1 MKKDTLKILNS
12 TLRLKAEGW
21 TDVRKMLKEVQ
32 IMCRRHELE
41 WVEVEYKGFTMLVEP
56 DSDIELQAAEFE
68 EWEKLNKD
76 GDYRKLIGFSITT
89 RQRVIKPQQ
98 NENT

>member
-76 GDYRKLIGFSITT
+76 GDYRKLIGFSITSRPHG
-89 RQRVIKPQQ
+89 RQ
-98 NENT
+98 NTQLK

>member
-12 TLRLKAEGW
+12 TLSLKAEGW

-32 IMCRRHELE
+32 IMCRCHELE
-41 WVEVEYKGFTMLVEP
+41 WIEVEYKGFTMLVEP

-68 EWEKLNKD
+68 EWKKLNKD

-89 RQRVIKPQQ
+89 PPTWGKTH
-98 NENT
+98 N